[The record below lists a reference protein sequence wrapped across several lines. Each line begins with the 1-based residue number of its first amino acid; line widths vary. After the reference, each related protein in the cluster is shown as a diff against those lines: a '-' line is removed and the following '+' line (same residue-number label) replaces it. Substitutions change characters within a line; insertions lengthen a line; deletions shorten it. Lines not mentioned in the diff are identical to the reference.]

1 MYLTNHDL
9 IAELRNDRTDTADG
23 RGGGLLVYVKKG
35 LQILPVDNNSNFNQY
50 VCFNV
55 LNSNVTTHVI
65 LVYRPPNSSST
76 NTDKLCDIVKNAPKN
91 SLIIGDINF
100 PAIDWNN
107 LTCDSSNGRNFM
119 NACID
124 NNFSQYVNFSTCT
137 RPPYNVLDLV
147 LSNNDSILNVE
158 NLGPLS
164 NSDHVMLLIDT
175 DYETNYD
182 IDDAIKKD
190 WKNADFESL
199 NSKLEN
205 VNWNNVLSS
214 DNMNEKWK
222 SFVEKLRDIVDE
234 NVPNK
239 RVKSESKLAWKNQ
252 FITKLQRKKSRLYKR
267 WKQTG
272 SESDFQNYKEVEK
285 EVKKV
290 IKKAKRRLEVK
301 VSKESG
307 NEGKRKF
314 NQYVKSKLSKNNG
327 VGPLLDK
334 DKNLVADPQG
344 MANILNDFFSSVF
357 TNDDN
362 TNPVP
367 VRQDFETV
375 ISDFEVTFKDI
386 EIAID
391 ATKAGKAPGP
401 DNITSTVLK
410 KCKKNLLLPL
420 KIIFESSLSSAQIP
434 DDWKNARVVPI
445 PKKGSR
451 AVAGNY
457 RPVSL
462 TSTVC
467 KLLERIMRS
476 KLMDHLIENKIINL
490 SQHGFMSDR
499 SCQTNLLEFLDKIT
513 KMLDEGKAADV
524 IYLDYS
530 KAFDKICHSKLITKL
545 EAHGIKGNIQ
555 RWICEWLRDRQQW
568 VEIKGHKSSSKG
580 VTSGVPQGSCLGPL
594 LFIIYINDIDI
605 EANNIDIL
613 RKFADDTK
621 GAKEID
627 GPEDAAQLQECI
639 NNLEEWSR
647 KWSMEFNV
655 KKCKIMHCGRN
666 NPKHSYNIGGET
678 LKVVESEKDIGVTI
692 SSNLKPSQQCQEAAG
707 RARCEL
713 GKISKCFHF
722 RDKKVF
728 LRLYMQ
734 FVRSHLEFSS
744 SVWCPWNQTDIDMLE
759 NVQKQAV
766 RMVSGLQATSYE
778 ERLKEIGLWTLEK
791 RRQMFDM
798 VQVYKVLNNI
808 GNVEISLSKIGE
820 NISSRINTR
829 SQSDS
834 LNLVKNRSSLDIR
847 KHFFTERV
855 VDQWNRLPSEVKH
868 APTLRIFK
876 NAIKK
881 CLD

>member
-1 MYLTNHDL
+1 M
-9 IAELRNDRTDTADG
+9 
-23 RGGGLLVYVKKG
+23 KKG
-35 LQILPVDNNSNFNQY
+35 LQILPVDKNSDFNQY

-100 PAIDWNN
+100 PGIDWNN
-107 LTCDSSNGRNFM
+107 LICDNSNGKNFM

-124 NNFSQYVNFSTCT
+124 SNFSQYVDFATCT

-147 LSNNDSILNVE
+147 LCNNNSILNVE

-164 NSDHVMLLIDT
+164 NSDHVMLFIDT
-175 DYETNYD
+175 DYDTNYD
-182 IDDAIKKD
+182 TNDIVKKD
-190 WKNADFESL
+190 WRNADYEKLSYD
-199 NSKLEN
+199 LEN
-205 VNWNNVLSS
+205 VNWRNILSS
-214 DNMNEKWK
+214 DNVNDIWK
-222 SFVEKLRDIVDE
+222 SFVNKLTDVVDK
-234 NVPNK
+234 NVPSK
-239 RVKSESKLAWKNQ
+239 RVKSASKLAWKNQ
-252 FITKLQRKKSRLYKR
+252 FISRLQRKKSRLYKR
-267 WKQTG
+267 WKQTL
-272 SESDFQNYKEVEK
+272 SEDDFQSYKEIEK

-290 IKKAKRRLEVK
+290 IKKAKRKLEVK

-314 NQYVKSKLSKNNG
+314 NQYVKSKLSKSEG

-334 DKNLVADPQG
+334 DRNLIADPQG

-357 TNDDN
+357 TVDDN
-362 TNPVP
+362 TDPTP
-367 VRQDFETV
+367 ERQNFETV
-375 ISDFEVTFKDI
+375 IENFEVTFKDI

-401 DNITSTVLK
+401 DTITSTVLK
-410 KCKKNLLLPL
+410 KCKKSLLLPL
-420 KIIFESSLSSAQIP
+420 KIIFEKSLNSAQVP

-462 TSTVC
+462 TSIVC

-476 KLMDHLIENKIINL
+476 KLMDHLLENKIVNL

-499 SCQTNLLEFLDKIT
+499 SCQTNLLEFLDKLT
-513 KMLDEGKAADV
+513 KMLDDGKAADV

-530 KAFDKICHSKLITKL
+530 KAFDKICHSKLIRKL
-545 EAHGIKGNIQ
+545 EAHGIQGNIK
-555 RWICEWLRDRQQW
+555 RWICEWLRDRKQW
-568 VEIKGHKSSSKG
+568 VEIKGHKSSSNT
-580 VTSGVPQGSCLGPL
+580 VSSGVPQGSVLGPL
-594 LFIIYINDIDI
+594 LFIIYINDIDV
-605 EANNIDIL
+605 EARNIDIL

-627 GPEDAAQLQECI
+627 GPDDAAKLQDCI
-639 NNLEEWSR
+639 NKLEEWGK

-666 NPKHSYNIGGET
+666 NPKHRYNIGGET

-692 SSNLKPSQQCQEAAG
+692 TSNLKPSQQCQEATG

-734 FVRSHLEFSS
+734 FVRPHLEFSA
-744 SVWCPWNQTDIDMLE
+744 SVWSPWNQTDIDLLE
-759 NVQKQAV
+759 NVQKQAI
-766 RMVSGLQATSYE
+766 RMISGLRSTSYE
-778 ERLKEIGLWTLEK
+778 DKLKEIGLWTLEK
-791 RRQMFDM
+791 RRRMFDM
-798 VQVYKVLNNI
+798 VQVYKILNDVGNI
-808 GNVEISLSKIGE
+808 DVSISKISVDA
-820 NISSRINTR
+820 NQRISTR
-829 SQSDS
+829 SQSDP
-834 LNLVKNRSSLDIR
+834 LNLVKKRNSLDIR
-847 KHFFTERV
+847 KYFFTERV
-855 VDQWNRLPSEVKH
+855 VDIWNKLPSKDKH

-876 NAIKK
+876 YKSKK

>member
-1 MYLTNHDL
+1 MYLTNYDL
-9 IAELRNDRTDTADG
+9 ISELRNDRTDTADG

-35 LQILPVDNNSNFNQY
+35 LQILPVDKNSDFNQY

-100 PAIDWNN
+100 PAIDWIN
-107 LTCDSSNGRNFM
+107 LICDNSNGKNFM

-124 NNFSQYVNFSTCT
+124 SNFSQYVDFATCT

-147 LSNNDSILNVE
+147 LCNNDSILNVE

-164 NSDHVMLLIDT
+164 NSDHVMLFIET
-175 DYETNYD
+175 DYDTNYD
-182 IDDAIKKD
+182 IDDIVKKD
-190 WKNADFESL
+190 WRNADFEKL
-199 NSKLEN
+199 NYDLEN
-205 VNWNNVLSS
+205 VDWNNILSS
-214 DNMNEKWK
+214 DNVNDNWK
-222 SFVEKLRDIVDE
+222 LFVEKLTNVVDE
-234 NVPNK
+234 NVTSK
-239 RVKSESKLAWKNQ
+239 RVKTGSKPAWKNH
-252 FITKLQRKKSRLYKR
+252 FITKLQRKKARLYKR
-267 WKQTG
+267 WKQT
-272 SESDFQNYKEVEK
+272 ECVEDFHTYKDVEK
-285 EVKKV
+285 ELKKAT
-290 IKKAKRRLEVK
+290 KKAKRKLEVK
-301 VSKESG
+301 VSRESG

-314 NQYVKSKLSKNNG
+314 NQYVKSKLSKNSG

-334 DKNLVADPQG
+334 DKNLIADPQG
-344 MANILNDFFSSVF
+344 MANILNEFFSSVF
-357 TNDDN
+357 TVDDN

-367 VRQDFETV
+367 EQQNFDTD
-375 ISDFEVTFKDI
+375 INDFEVTLKDI

-391 ATKAGKAPGP
+391 ETKAGKAPGP
-401 DNITSTVLK
+401 DNITSTLLK
-410 KCKKNLLLPL
+410 KCKKNLLFPL
-420 KIIFESSLSSAQIP
+420 KMIFESSLSSGQVP
-434 DDWKNARVVPI
+434 DDWKNARVVPL

-476 KLMDHLIENKIINL
+476 KLMDHLITNKIINL
-490 SQHGFMSDR
+490 SQHGFMSER

-513 KMLDEGKAADV
+513 AMLDEGKAADI

-530 KAFDKICHSKLITKL
+530 KAFDKICHSKLIKKL
-545 EAHGIKGNIQ
+545 EAHGIRGNVQ
-555 RWICEWLRDRQQW
+555 RWISEWLRDRQQW
-568 VEIKGHKSSSKG
+568 VEIKGCKSSRKP
-580 VTSGVPQGSCLGPL
+580 VTSGVPQGSVLGPL

-627 GPEDAAQLQECI
+627 GPEDAAHLQNCI
-639 NNLEEWSR
+639 NNLEEWGK

-666 NPKHSYNIGGET
+666 NPKHSYSIGGET
-678 LKVVESEKDIGVTI
+678 LKVVDSEKDIGVTI
-692 SSNLKPSQQCQEAAG
+692 TANLKPSQHCQEAAG

-734 FVRSHLEFSS
+734 FVRPHLEFSS
-744 SVWCPWNQTDIDMLE
+744 SVWSPWNKTDIDLLE
-759 NVQKQAV
+759 NVQKKAV
-766 RMVSGLQATSYE
+766 RMVSGLRASTYE
-778 ERLKEIGLWTLEK
+778 DRLKEIGLWTLEK
-791 RRQMFDM
+791 RRLMFDM
-798 VQVYKVLNNI
+798 IQVYKVLNNV
-808 GNVEISLSKIGE
+808 GNIELSVLKIGD
-820 NISSRINTR
+820 NSSERINTR

-834 LNLVKNRSSLDIR
+834 LNLVKKRSSLDIR

-855 VDQWNRLPSEVKH
+855 VEHWNRLPSEVKH

-881 CLD
+881 SLD